1 MTHHF
6 ICNHCK
12 YENKVSINESDRGTY
27 QMQHGD
33 FKETTCFNCLRKEKT
48 HINDVYGKVSR
59 KTIVTGFIIG
69 LVLTII
75 LLFTLPNIIIISTA
89 IISIPTILFVY
100 ENSIVK
106 TFNNY
111 RIRKK

>member
-12 YENKVSINESDRGTY
+12 HENKVSIIESDRGAY

-33 FKETTCFNCLRKEKT
+33 YKDTTCKGCLRIERT
-48 HINDVYGKVSR
+48 HINDIFGKIS
-59 KTIVTGFIIG
+59 KNLLIFGFCLG
-69 LVLTII
+69 LVISII
-75 LLFTLPNIIIISTA
+75 LFFVLENYIIISTA
-89 IISIPTILFVY
+89 IISIPTLVIIY
-100 ENSIVK
+100 ETSLVK

>member
-12 YENKVSINESDRGTY
+12 HENKISIGESDRGAFQIKY
-27 QMQHGD
+27 GE
-33 FKETTCFNCLRKEKT
+33 FKEVTCLRCLRIEKI
-48 HINDVYGKVSR
+48 HINDIYGKVS
-59 KTIVTGFIIG
+59 KNMLIAGFVIG
-69 LVLTII
+69 LLLT
-75 LLFTLPNIIIISTA
+75 LLLLYIHPNIIIISSA
-89 IISIPTILFVY
+89 IISIPLMVFIY
-100 ENSIVK
+100 ENNLVK

>member
-12 YENKVSINESDRGTY
+12 HENTVSISESDRGSY
-27 QMQHGD
+27 QMQKGE
-33 FKETTCFNCLRKEKT
+33 FKETTCTRCLRKETT
-48 HINDVYGKVSR
+48 HINDIYGKVS
-59 KTIVTGFIIG
+59 KKMLIGGFITG
-69 LVLTII
+69 LLLTII
-75 LLFTLPNIIIISTA
+75 LLFVHPNIIIISSA
-89 IISIPTILFVY
+89 IISIPIMVFIY
-100 ENSIVK
+100 ENNLVR

>member
-12 YENKVSINESDRGTY
+12 HENKVSISESDRGTY
-27 QMQHGD
+27 QFQKGD
-33 FKETTCFNCLRKEKT
+33 FKETTCISCLKKEEK
-48 HINDVYGKVSR
+48 HINDIYGKVS
-59 KTIVTGFIIG
+59 KNILIAGFVTGL
-69 LVLTII
+69 LVTII
-75 LLFTLPNIIIISTA
+75 LLFIHPNIIIISTTA
-89 IISIPTILFVY
+89 ISIPTFIIVY
-100 ENSIVK
+100 ENNLVK

>member
-6 ICNHCK
+6 ICKHCK
-12 YENKVSINESDRGTY
+12 SENEVSISESDRGAY
-27 QMQHGD
+27 QMKHGD
-33 FKETTCFNCLRKEKT
+33 FKDTTCSHCLRKEKT
-48 HINDVYGKVSR
+48 HINDVYGKISR
-59 KTIVTGFIIG
+59 KMMITGFIIG
-69 LVLTII
+69 LALTIF
-75 LLFTLPNIIIISTA
+75 LLFALPNIIIITSA
-89 IISIPTILFVY
+89 IISFPTIILVY